1 MFLLILATYKSKSKM
16 KKLVIAL
23 VVMTYSLGN
32 IARADEGMWLPFLIG
47 RNYEDMKK
55 HGLRLTQDQIYSINK
70 SSLKDAVISF
80 GGFCTGE
87 IISDQSLILTNHH
100 CGYDAIADAST
111 PEKNY
116 LDNGFWAKNNSEEIA
131 VPGLTATFMVR
142 MEDVSATILK
152 ELSASMTAE
161 QRAAKIKEISDIL
174 IKDATNGTKYEA
186 FVRDFY
192 DGNEFYLFVK
202 ETYTDVRLVG
212 TPPQSAGKFG
222 GDTDNW
228 VWPRHTAD
236 FSMFRIYAGKDNKP
250 AAFSAENVPLKPR
263 HSLPVSIK
271 GVKEGDYAMVMGFPG
286 RTNRYLTS
294 YGVEQAISLEQ
305 PKIVDVRAKKLEIM
319 KKYMDKDV
327 AVRLHYSS
335 KYAQVANYWKYFIG
349 QTKQLKAN
357 NVADKKR
364 KVEAEFT
371 KFTTGKAEYDN
382 VLTDIENAF
391 KTTNSIINIRV
402 YQSEF
407 VRQVDIN
414 SLVYSF
420 KLAMDQEAKGNK
432 ERAEAMRKAAV
443 EQANTLFSERSM
455 DIELEILEEVLK
467 MYIQDV
473 AVDQQVGLTRSIGVN
488 GVPAFIARVR
498 SNSVFA
504 SKEKFEAFM
513 ANYSSATLKQDP
525 LFILVKDL
533 DDAYMKATGD
543 ATVKQAMEKLARG
556 NRLFVKAVREMQP
569 NKKFYPNANSTMR
582 LTYGNVLSYE
592 PRDAVK
598 YDYYTTIDGVMSKE
612 DATNPE
618 FNIDPRMKE
627 VWMKKDFGQY
637 GTADGKLVVNF
648 LTNNDI
654 TGGNS
659 GSPCINANGELI
671 GTAFDGNWEAMS
683 GDIYFEPTIQRT
695 IVCDIRY
702 VLWII
707 DKCYGATNL
716 VKEMK
721 LVK

>member
-1 MFLLILATYKSKSKM
+1 M